1 MIHFCWAHG
10 KSFVAVCFQVVLIW
24 EGNSLWNLLIFII
37 NMVSHMGG
45 RVGDVCEDIWF
56 IYKRRVDRC
65 YLCLIVEKLWCT
77 ISFRFN
83 SGFVRWYNK
92 VAKYQKAQLTI
103 LWSLNI
109 LPVSVIFKLKSL
121 FSFSLRLGFL
131 SETEINLFCG
141 RWIANY
147 QSGVKHAIVSLTLIS
162 RDSISK
168 GYTSLMYRSIVHI

>member
-56 IYKRRVDRC
+56 IYKRRADGC
-65 YLCLIVEKLWCT
+65 YLCLIVEKLCDVQFHLDLIVDLWGD
-77 ISFRFN
+77 IIKLQN
-83 SGFVRWYNK
+83 IK
-92 VAKYQKAQLTI
+92 KLTI
-103 LWSLNI
+103 LWSIKI
-109 LPVSVIFKLKSL
+109 LPVSVILKIKSL

-141 RWIANY
+141 RWIAND
-147 QSGVKHAIVSLTLIS
+147 QSDVKHAIVSLTLIS

>member
-65 YLCLIVEKLWCT
+65 YLCLIVEKLCDVQFHLDLIVDLWGD
-77 ISFRFN
+77 IIKLQSI
-83 SGFVRWYNK
+83 K
-92 VAKYQKAQLTI
+92 KLTI

-141 RWIANY
+141 RWIAND